1 MGRMSLRG
9 GEMNV
14 DLRKKTGRFYNEG
27 EVSGDTDVRLM
38 SVRFQCYSYS
48 VIFFPMLI

>member
-1 MGRMSLRG
+1 MSTS
-9 GEMNV
+9 E
-14 DLRKKTGRFYNEG
+14 KKKILEYNEG

-38 SVRFQCYSYS
+38 SVRFQCNSYS

>member
-1 MGRMSLRG
+1 MSTSEKNGQIL
-9 GEMNV
+9 E
-14 DLRKKTGRFYNEG
+14 YNEG
-27 EVSGDTDVRLM
+27 EVSGDTDVRIM